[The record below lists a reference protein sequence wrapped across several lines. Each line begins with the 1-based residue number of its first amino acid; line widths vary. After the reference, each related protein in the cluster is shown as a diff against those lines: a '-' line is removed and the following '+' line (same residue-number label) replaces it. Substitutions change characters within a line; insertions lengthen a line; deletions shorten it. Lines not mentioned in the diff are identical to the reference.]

1 MGPIPS
7 SLETHTATALRRS
20 TVSRKQREFHSKSF
34 SFPNPVSV
42 LLLTR
47 QGDEPLSN
55 GIAFTTVVRRIYSQA
70 QDHPEGH
77 KEWMASWT
85 FVSEW
90 KTIVYVQLQY

>member
-7 SLETHTATALRRS
+7 NLETHTATALRRS

-34 SFPNPVSV
+34 SFPNLVSV

-55 GIAFTTVVRRIYSQA
+55 GITTVVRRTYSQA

>member
-1 MGPIPS
+1 M
-7 SLETHTATALRRS
+7 
-20 TVSRKQREFHSKSF
+20 SRKQREFHSKSF

-47 QGDEPLSN
+47 QGEEPLSN
-55 GIAFTTVVRRIYSQA
+55 GIAFTTVVRRIFFQS